1 MNYFRKIMLYWYL
14 RIFGQVRVF
23 DYKQAIE
30 FLNKEAM
37 QLESFVVVIPDGP
50 SLHVKEYN
58 LWKCDMTALLR
69 FSIKNHTRFKPYF
82 VARWNETFE
91 QMNRNCYVEYYLDDN
106 NQIQQKSVFE
116 SPFSSH

>member
-14 RIFGQVRVF
+14 KIFGHVRVF

-37 QLESFVVVIPDGP
+37 QLESFVVVIPNGP
-50 SLHVKEYN
+50 SLYVKEYN
-58 LWKCDMTALLR
+58 LWKCDEDALLQ
-69 FSIKNHTRFKPYF
+69 FSVKNHTRFKPYF

-91 QMNRNCYVEYYLDDN
+91 HMNRNCYVEYYLDDN

-116 SPFSSH
+116 STFSFP